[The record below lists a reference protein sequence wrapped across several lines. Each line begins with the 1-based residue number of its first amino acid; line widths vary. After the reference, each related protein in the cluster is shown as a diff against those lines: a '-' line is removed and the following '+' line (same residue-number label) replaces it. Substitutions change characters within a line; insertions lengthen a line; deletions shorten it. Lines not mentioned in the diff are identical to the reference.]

1 MWKKREAN
9 NTFNKVFL
17 SCYSGV
23 LDVGLKRV
31 LRETT
36 LSISANSE

>member
-23 LDVGLKRV
+23 LDVGLKQV
-31 LRETT
+31 LRDYSFH
-36 LSISANSE
+36 LSQQ